1 MVAHSVT
8 RGWQDIGIL
17 LGLMGATQPPI
28 PCPTEGCLVI
38 SVMLSYRHFSKTYPR
53 KGTPSYPPAPAHR
66 AKEARDLALHAAF
79 TAQERSARGAA
90 GPKRW
95 AQGAFSPYGRKDVD
109 GQDTRQ

>member
-8 RGWQDIGIL
+8 RGWQDIGSL

-53 KGTPSYPPAPAHR
+53 KP
-66 AKEARDLALHAAF
+66 
-79 TAQERSARGAA
+79 
-90 GPKRW
+90 
-95 AQGAFSPYGRKDVD
+95 
-109 GQDTRQ
+109 QDTPGLGGGQEGLNQALGGDALFRGIGLRREEPMVGLDEVGGGGNIDVRPRKMAQ